1 MRTIGLDV
9 GERRVGIAICDTAG
23 ILATPYSAIER
34 KRLDQDIS
42 AINEI
47 ATKEEVS
54 RIVVGM
60 PLSLDGSEGYQAKK
74 TLIFYEAIKKA
85 VDPIPVELWDER
97 FSTDEA
103 ARRLTEAGV
112 TPSRNKA
119 RLDASAAA
127 VILQSYLDTHRML

>member
-34 KRLDQDIS
+34 KSLDRDIL
-42 AINEI
+42 AISEI
-47 ATKEEVS
+47 AAKEEVM

-60 PLSLDGSEGYQAKK
+60 PFSLDGSEGYQAKK
-74 TLIFYEAIKKA
+74 TLIFYEAIKEA
-85 VDPIPVELWDER
+85 IAPIRVELWDER

-103 ARRLTEAGV
+103 ARRLAEAGV
-112 TPSRNKA
+112 APSRNKA

-127 VILQSYLDTHRML
+127 VILQSYLDTNRMS

>member
-9 GERRVGIAICDTAG
+9 GERRVGIAICDTGG

-34 KRLDQDIS
+34 KRLDRDVFTIS
-42 AINEI
+42 EI
-47 ATKEEVS
+47 ATKEEVR

-60 PLSLDGSEGYQAKK
+60 PFSLDGSEGYQAKK
-74 TLIFYEAIKKA
+74 TLIFYEAIKEA